1 MRPFFLLKPVKLK
14 LEGQAY
20 HRIWTQ
26 SGNHRPK
33 TSHCLHY
40 QPKTHFQTFI
50 EPSFPYKNQAQ
61 TLGRA
66 PKIWTVT
73 HLSPVSCRNCLA
85 GRLFSPRPSTG
96 QLRSFISSLNANI
109 LKAYNEPRH
118 LCLFCPLSPWTFLND
133 PQQKLSLISQL
144 LRASCH
150 SCILKWPLL
159 LINGPHGIQSSL
171 RHSGFLSSDVLK
183 V

>member
-85 GRLFSPRPSTG
+85 GRLFSP
-96 QLRSFISSLNANI
+96 
-109 LKAYNEPRH
+109 
-118 LCLFCPLSPWTFLND
+118 C
-133 PQQKLSLISQL
+133 PQQTSFTHSSVHLMQIFWKPIMSLDICAYSAPFRL
-144 LRASCH
+144 EPSSTILNKSFPLFPNYSGPPAIRAS
-150 SCILKWPLL
+150 W
-159 LINGPHGIQSSL
+159 
-171 RHSGFLSSDVLK
+171 SDRFY
-183 V
+183 